1 MPMRNPSSQPLQTQ
15 ISKASLHTL
24 SITVLFML
32 ALSAI
37 FTPQPA
43 QAQTYSVLYNF
54 AGAPDGATPNG
65 RLVQDA
71 AGNFYG
77 VTRFGGAHK
86 KGTIFKLDTSGTETV
101 LYSFTGKADG
111 ASPVGL
117 YLDTDGTLYG
127 TADSGGDLSCK
138 ISTTGCGTIFRL
150 STGNELTVLH
160 TFTDGSDGAY
170 PNDTLVSINGVL
182 YGTAGDGAPT
192 TSCSAC
198 GLIFKVTKGG
208 TFSVVYA
215 FSGSTDGYGPQD
227 LIRDEA
233 GNLYGAAAFGG
244 SGKYGT
250 VFEYDTAGNLV
261 VLYSFDGGTGGGN
274 PEGRIIRD
282 VNGNIHGTTYVGGST
297 KCATLGCGV
306 LYRLDSAGTETV
318 LHTFTTKP
326 NGVNPLNNLL
336 DVNGALFGTTYGGGD
351 SSCNPLSS
359 GCGVLFEF
367 GNTGEYSV
375 IHAFTGG
382 DDGSFV
388 GDLTLGDD
396 GSIYGT
402 TQEGGTGTVGCSK
415 GCGVIFKYTP

>member
-1 MPMRNPSSQPLQTQ
+1 MRNPNSQPLRTQ
-15 ISKASLHTL
+15 ISKASLQTL
-24 SITVLFML
+24 SIPIVLAVVL
-32 ALSAI
+32 TTI
-37 FTPQPA
+37 FVVSSA
-43 QAQTYSVLYNF
+43 QAQTYSVVYNF

-65 RLVQDA
+65 RLMQDA

-138 ISTTGCGTIFRL
+138 LSTTGCGTVFKL
-150 STGNELTVLH
+150 STGNVLTVLH
-160 TFTDGSDGAY
+160 TFSDGSDGAY

-182 YGTAGDGAPT
+182 YGTADDGAST
-192 TSCSAC
+192 ASCGSC

-215 FSGSTDGYGPQD
+215 FTGGTDGYDPQD
-227 LIRDEA
+227 LIRDAA
-233 GNLYGAAAFGG
+233 GNLYGAAASGG
-244 SGKYGT
+244 SGGYGV

-261 VLYSFDGGTGGGN
+261 ILYSFDGGTGGGN

-282 VNGNIHGTTYVGGST
+282 VNGNIHGTTYIGGST
-297 KCATLGCGV
+297 KCTTLGCGV
-306 LYRLDSAGTETV
+306 LYRLDTAVTETV
-318 LHTFTTKP
+318 LHTFTTNP
-326 NGVNPLNNLL
+326 DGVNPLNNLL
-336 DVNGALFGTTYGGGD
+336 DVSGSLYGTTYGGGD
-351 SSCNPLSS
+351 SSCSPLSH

-375 IHAFTGG
+375 IHSFTGG
-382 DDGSFV
+382 DDGGFV
-388 GDLTLGDD
+388 GDLTLGAD

-415 GCGVIFKYTP
+415 GCGVIFKYMP